1 MRPLHN
7 LGYNL
12 AVTCDFRKNV
22 AFWQVLTQTSLF
34 SPPFKLRHSK
44 WCSVMIRSLI
54 LKNELLNA
62 WEHCRTL
69 ENVETNCWVIS
80 TYKRLTKAL
89 IRLCVFAGW
98 SEALLVAH
106 TTLLEIHVVAQLSS
120 QVLLIYLKYS
130 PHIIS
135 THKTHRKYLSSL
147 TSAQHIYKCSLLY
160 HPGEPHV

>member
-1 MRPLHN
+1 
-7 LGYNL
+7 
-12 AVTCDFRKNV
+12 
-22 AFWQVLTQTSLF
+22 
-34 SPPFKLRHSK
+34 
-44 WCSVMIRSLI
+44 MISSLI
-54 LKNELLNA
+54 FKNELLNV

-98 SEALLVAH
+98 PEALLVAH

-147 TSAQHIYKCSLLY
+147 TSAQHISQVFTSCHYYSLHIKITLHVTSVHFISYVLTKAYKYSQYIILLTY
-160 HPGEPHV
+160 LSTLNISYNYIISQV